1 MEQPAPNGLRPEPG
15 AGSAPIPS
23 PIKSGKI
30 GEAAPDTTD
39 RPGTYELM
47 AIFPATL
54 SEEEVAAAQTK
65 VKAALTERGAVI
77 ETDQDFGKRKLAYA
91 IKHVRQGVYHLYT
104 FRAPKLSLQTLESEL
119 QLMPEVLRH
128 LIMVRTVRTQAQL
141 EAKAALRE
149 RIQAKRMAA
158 EERAVAER
166 TKEAIAA
173 PTDRPAPAPTR
184 EVSKEELEQ
193 KLEEILKDET
203 LGE

>member
-1 MEQPAPNGLRPEPG
+1 MEPIS
-15 AGSAPIPS
+15 GSAPIPDRV
-23 PIKSGKI
+23 
-30 GEAAPDTTD
+30 GEAAPHEQSDQT
-39 RPGTYELM
+39 GAYELM

-54 SEEEVAAAQTK
+54 SEEEVAAAQVK
-65 VKAALTERGAVI
+65 VKTALTERGAAI
-77 ETDQDFGKRKLAYA
+77 ETDQDFGKRKLAYP
-91 IKHVRQGVYHLYT
+91 IKHVRQGVYHVYN
-104 FRAPKLSLQTLESEL
+104 FRAPKLGLQKLGSEL

-173 PTDRPAPAPTR
+173 PAERPAPAPTR